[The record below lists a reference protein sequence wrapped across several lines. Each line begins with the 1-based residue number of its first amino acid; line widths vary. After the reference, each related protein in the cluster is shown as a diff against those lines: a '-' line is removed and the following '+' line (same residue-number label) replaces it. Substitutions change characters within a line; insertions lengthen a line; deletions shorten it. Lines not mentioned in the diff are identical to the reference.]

1 MATIRVEKSKNY
13 SVISNMPLQDKNLS
27 LKAKGLLA
35 LVFTLPEDWEYSI
48 NGVCKIVKESKAAV
62 MTAFDELEKFGYL
75 KRERNRE
82 KGGKFAG
89 FTYVFYETPQ
99 ETKSEE
105 ECTDIEE
112 PYSEKPYTEK
122 PYTENPTQ
130 KNTNI
135 KKYINKKTCQQS
147 KDCDVVPV
155 EEEDFPLTLSDFPT
169 DSQEYIIAKTLRN
182 NILELRPQAKVPRYF
197 KEMQKWAS
205 VIDKM
210 LRIDNIPADDIYK
223 VLDFVKHND
232 FWSKNILSPSALRK
246 HFDRLMITIQNQK
259 PQEKPTPQPQIVSS
273 KADEVFKKIMSEGDF
288 YD

>member
-1 MATIRVEKSKNY
+1 MAVIRVEKSKDY
-13 SVISNMPLQDKNLS
+13 SIISNTPLQDKNLS

-35 LVFTLPEDWEYSI
+35 LVFTLPNNWEYSV
-48 NGVCKIVKESKAAV
+48 NGICKIVKEGRDAV
-62 MTAFDELEKFGYL
+62 LTAFKELEQNGYL
-75 KRERNRE
+75 KREKQRTSD
-82 KGGKFAG
+82 GKFSSVV
-89 FTYVFYETPQ
+89 YVFYEFPQ
-99 ETKSEE
+99 NLIPQSENSTSEKS
-105 ECTDIEE
+105 T
-112 PYSEKPYTEK
+112 SEKPI
-122 PYTENPTQ
+122 Q

-147 KDCDVVPV
+147 SDCDVVPV

-210 LRIDNIPADDIYK
+210 LRIDNIPVNDMYK
-223 VLDFVKHND
+223 VLDYVKHNE
-232 FWSKNILSPSALRK
+232 FWSRNILSPSALRK
-246 HFDRLMITIQNQK
+246 HFDRLMITINQK
-259 PQEKPTPQPQIVSS
+259 PQEKPTPQPQTVSS
-273 KADEVFKKIMSEGDF
+273 KADKVLEKLMGEGGL

>member
-1 MATIRVEKSKNY
+1 MAVIRVEKSKDFTT
-13 SVISNMPLQDKNLS
+13 ISNIPLKDKNLS

-35 LVFTLPEDWEYSI
+35 LVLTLPDDWEYSI

-75 KRERNRE
+75 KRERNRA

-105 ECTDIEE
+105 EYTDIEE
-112 PYSEKPYTEK
+112 PYSEKPYTENPYTEK

-130 KNTNI
+130 QNTNI
-135 KKYINKKTCQQS
+135 TKYLNKKTCQQS
-147 KDCDVVPV
+147 KDCDAAPADVSCFD
-155 EEEDFPLTLSDFPT
+155 EN
-169 DSQEYIIAKTLRN
+169 SQEYIIAKTLRD
-182 NILELRPQAKVPRYF
+182 NILELRPKAKVPRNF
-197 KEMQKWAS
+197 KDMQKWAEL
-205 VIDKM
+205 IDKM
-210 LRIDNIPADDIYK
+210 IRIDKAEPQEIYD
-223 VLDFVKHND
+223 LLNFVKHNE
-232 FWSKNILSPSALRK
+232 FWSRNILSPATLRK

-259 PQEKPTPQPQIVSS
+259 PQEKPTPQPQTVSS
-273 KADEVFKKIMSEGDF
+273 KADKVLEKLMGEGGL

>member
-1 MATIRVEKSKNY
+1 MATIRVEKNKNY
-13 SVISNMPLQDKNLS
+13 SVISNTPLQDKNLS

-35 LVFTLPEDWEYSI
+35 LVFTLPENWEYSI

-75 KRERNRE
+75 KRERNRA

-112 PYSEKPYTEK
+112 PYSEKPYTENPYTEK

-130 KNTNI
+130 KNTII

-147 KDCDVVPV
+147 KDCDAAPSNVSYFD
-155 EEEDFPLTLSDFPT
+155 EN
-169 DSQEYIIAKTLRN
+169 SQEYIIAKTLRD
-182 NILELRPQAKVPRYF
+182 NILELRPKAKVPRNF
-197 KEMQKWAS
+197 KDMQKWAEL
-205 VIDKM
+205 IDKM
-210 LRIDNIPADDIYK
+210 IRIDKAEPQEIYD
-223 VLDFVKHND
+223 VLNFVKHNE
-232 FWSKNILSPSALRK
+232 FWSRNILSPATLRK

-259 PQEKPTPQPQIVSS
+259 PQEKPTPQPQTVSS
-273 KADEVFKKIMSEGDF
+273 KADKVLEKLMGEGGL

>member
-1 MATIRVEKSKNY
+1 MATIRVEKNKNY
-13 SVISNMPLQDKNLS
+13 SVMSNTPLQDKNLS

-75 KRERNRE
+75 KRERNRA

-130 KNTNI
+130 QNTNI
-135 KKYINKKTCQQS
+135 TKYLNKKTCQQS
-147 KDCDVVPV
+147 KDCDAAPDEVSCFD
-155 EEEDFPLTLSDFPT
+155 EN
-169 DSQEYIIAKTLRN
+169 SQEYIIAKTLSD
-182 NILELRPQAKVPRYF
+182 NILELRPKAKVPRNF
-197 KEMQKWAS
+197 KDMQKWAEL
-205 VIDKM
+205 IDKM
-210 LRIDNIPADDIYK
+210 IRIDKAEPQEIYD
-223 VLDFVKHND
+223 VLNFVKSD
-232 FWSKNILSPSALRK
+232 KFWSKNILSPSALRK

-259 PQEKPTPQPQIVSS
+259 PQEKPTPQPQTVSS
-273 KADEVFKKIMSEGDF
+273 KADKVLEKLMGEGGL